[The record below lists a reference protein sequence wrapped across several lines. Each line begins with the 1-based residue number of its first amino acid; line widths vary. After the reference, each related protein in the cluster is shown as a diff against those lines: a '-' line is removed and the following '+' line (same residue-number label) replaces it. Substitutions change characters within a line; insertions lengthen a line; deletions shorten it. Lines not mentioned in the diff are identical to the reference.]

1 MSKIFM
7 AMGVFAL
14 LIMIIANV
22 HLGPTKAPDGPE
34 PRSMSEQQV
43 VAANQNIEKGSGWF
57 MGISLSLILAIV
69 VLALKVRAKRTSQ
82 SNPYFRRVM
91 DYDTIAKPDKMR
103 KWNSVRR

>member
-1 MSKIFM
+1 INASFLGKLGSFII
-7 AMGVFAL
+7 L
-14 LIMIIANV
+14 LMLVAY
-22 HLGPTKAPDGPE
+22 LDGPTKAPDGPE

-82 SNPYFRRVM
+82 SNPYFRSHFESQ
-91 DYDTIAKPDKMR
+91 DYDCE
-103 KWNSVRR
+103 N